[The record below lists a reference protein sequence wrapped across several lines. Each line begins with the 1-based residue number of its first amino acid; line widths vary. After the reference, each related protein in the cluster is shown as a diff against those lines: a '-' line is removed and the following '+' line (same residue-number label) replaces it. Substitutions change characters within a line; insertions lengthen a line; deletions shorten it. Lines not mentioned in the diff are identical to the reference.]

1 MKVYGILRFLIVI
14 NRPCW
19 KAEIF
24 YLFRIGKKIFSYP
37 LNQARCIFSYASKM
51 RSICIGDLPF
61 IYKAYNAIM
70 TKEKARVKRTTLTT
84 ESKNFDKFLVKGLT
98 IPPTRVKNVKILK

>member
-1 MKVYGILRFLIVI
+1 
-14 NRPCW
+14 
-19 KAEIF
+19 
-24 YLFRIGKKIFSYP
+24 
-37 LNQARCIFSYASKM
+37 M

-84 ESKNFDKFLVKGLT
+84 ERKNFDKFLVKGLT
-98 IPPTRVKNVKILK
+98 IPPPCQKCENSEIKKFGDPLQPFKNGL